1 MKGKNLQATQSKDS
15 AASSPLPSLN
25 FREAQ
30 VLLCHLESA
39 WLGLGHREWARRTQA
54 EKDQTDFVFTRGTR
68 GTIALG
74 TDNRIK

>member
-1 MKGKNLQATQSKDS
+1 MKGKSLQATRSKDS

-54 EKDQTDFVFTRGTR
+54 EKDQTDFCLFLQEEQEVPLLWGLTTE
-68 GTIALG
+68 
-74 TDNRIK
+74 